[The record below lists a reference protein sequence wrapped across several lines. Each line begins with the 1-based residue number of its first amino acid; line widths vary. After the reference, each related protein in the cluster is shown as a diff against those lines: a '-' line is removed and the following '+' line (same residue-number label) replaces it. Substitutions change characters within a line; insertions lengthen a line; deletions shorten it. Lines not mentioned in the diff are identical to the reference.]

1 MSQPND
7 ETMTT
12 ETASEQ
18 EEQEA
23 VPAEDERT
31 EAGPAEEEK
40 TEEQSSLPPDVREG
54 IRAEG
59 REAPHAAC
67 REVGV

>member
-31 EAGPAEEEK
+31 EAGPAEAEK
-40 TEEQSSLPPDVREG
+40 TE
-54 IRAEG
+54 A
-59 REAPHAAC
+59 
-67 REVGV
+67 